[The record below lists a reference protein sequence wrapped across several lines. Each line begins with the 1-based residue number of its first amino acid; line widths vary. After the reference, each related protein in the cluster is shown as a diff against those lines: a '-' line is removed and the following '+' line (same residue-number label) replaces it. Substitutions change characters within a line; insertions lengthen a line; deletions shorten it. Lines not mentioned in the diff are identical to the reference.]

1 MVRMV
6 RLEIGGGEGIIM
18 EPKKLFLIF
27 GVLMTS
33 SSPLLQ

>member
-6 RLEIGGGEGIIM
+6 RLEIRGGIIM